1 MKITN
6 INSIKSNGAHT
17 DKKLF
22 ANEIFNG
29 LKAKKKTISSKYF
42 YDDVGSKLFQK
53 FLLDIKK
60 ILFSKQSSDLEKEKM
75 VRKYSLKLLIK
86 TVKIFL
92 SILIIL
98 LPFILFIIL
107 DYFIQFKF
115 LSLLISL
122 KGFLISFAIFIIYGN
137 LRSYDFK

>member
-53 FLLDIKK
+53 
-60 ILFSKQSSDLEKEKM
+60 
-75 VRKYSLKLLIK
+75 
-86 TVKIFL
+86 
-92 SILIIL
+92 
-98 LPFILFIIL
+98 
-107 DYFIQFKF
+107 
-115 LSLLISL
+115 ISL
-122 KGFLISFAIFIIYGN
+122 HKDYYPTRKEIEILNINFFGS
-137 LRSYDFK
+137 SYN